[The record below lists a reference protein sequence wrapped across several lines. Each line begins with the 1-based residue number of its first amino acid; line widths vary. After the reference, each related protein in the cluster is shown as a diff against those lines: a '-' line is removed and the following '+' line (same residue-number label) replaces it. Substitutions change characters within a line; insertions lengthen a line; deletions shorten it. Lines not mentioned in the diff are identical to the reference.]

1 MDLYCMDGLTLVK
14 ATAQDADVVF
24 RLMQLYYFEAS
35 AWSGEEIL
43 ADGLYD
49 CALADVR
56 ARLQEEPEWTRLLWL
71 DGQLCGFVQ
80 VDEVDFQGRR
90 LPELADLFILPK
102 HRGKGIASA
111 VVAELVRP
119 TAGEWLLATFRKDHV
134 AHAFWERNLARMGMA
149 VQHPSRVRRNRLPL
163 VPDQGD
169 MTMGSPPA
177 PRSALAHARMANTF
191 RTVQPPMGSPCS
203 WRRRPKAGRGWLG
216 LTGGQPHAADRPP

>member
-1 MDLYCMDGLTLVK
+1 MPGRGPASHLLPRASIHIRPELQNQHWPILRQLSSGWAQLPWMDLYCMDGLTLVK

-80 VDEVDFQGRR
+80 VDEVEFQGRR

-149 VQHPSRVRRNRLPL
+149 CGIPTGSEGTDFRLFL
-163 VPDQGD
+163 IR
-169 MTMGSPPA
+169 A
-177 PRSALAHARMANTF
+177 I
-191 RTVQPPMGSPCS
+191 
-203 WRRRPKAGRGWLG
+203 
-216 LTGGQPHAADRPP
+216 